1 MNQPAKRCRFSTMTS
16 SPATASMNELL
27 PSMRTTNMDRATLKI
42 EIPFTDHAHCIG
54 RQGNQIQSI
63 MSATDTHIHFPD
75 GNREP
80 NGTKS
85 NQVSITGSIASIED
99 ARKRIREILPMS
111 LKFLIPPTQLINIIN
126 DDYPLFKNVR
136 TRYGVIVLPRPYAK
150 TGDVYCIVRGLIN
163 QPGLAEATEYLI
175 QAFYGFEAPLIKVTC
190 QTEVSEQYHVYLQ
203 TRQQSKD
210 MCIAAI
216 EQYTH
221 TTIQF
226 PMMINSNSTQDNL
239 NNNNNNNNNY
249 GRRTS
254 VTITGS
260 PTQVCQARK
269 LFDLCLP
276 IILTFEISVDREPS
290 RALISHV
297 KDKLNVTTTVRPRK
311 DKIGKLITVQTQEYN
326 CDQLFRARSI
336 ILGIPEL
343 NNNHILPLN
352 TNTLFD
358 LQHSSTILSDLS
370 LPSSSL
376 ILPSP
381 STTTN
386 HLTDSILIPIEPCYI
401 PSTQPIDTVLV
412 PIVETSTTKKPS
424 PIGHE
429 RSSSRNL
436 DQDTVIWPTNND
448 HISSLLVFDSSTQQ
462 TLKSTDINNLQSI
475 DNNLAFP
482 TTDDC
487 STKLLTL
494 LRSINLEKYWSTFER
509 NEIDYCTFLSM
520 TDHDLTQIGIEA
532 FGARR
537 RMQQAIAEHA
547 MASINRYQ

>member
-1 MNQPAKRCRFSTMTS
+1 MNQPAKRCRFSVTPSSTS
-16 SPATASMNELL
+16 TLNEFL
-27 PSMRTTNMDRATLKI
+27 PTMRTTNMDRATLKV

-85 NQVSITGSIASIED
+85 NQVSITGTISSIEE

-136 TRYGVIVLPRPYAK
+136 SRYGVIVLPRPYAK

-175 QAFYGFEAPLIKVTC
+175 QAFYGFEAPSIKVTC

-221 TTIQF
+221 TNIQF
-226 PMMINSNSTQDNL
+226 PSMVNSNPTQDNM
-239 NNNNNNNNNY
+239 NNY

-276 IILTFEISVDREPS
+276 IILTFEIPIDKEPS
-290 RALISHV
+290 RAQTAHI
-297 KDKLNVTTTVRPRK
+297 KDKLNVTTTVRTRK
-311 DKIGKLITVQTQEYN
+311 DKIGKLVTVQSQEYN
-326 CDQLFRARSI
+326 CDQLFRARAV
-336 ILGIPEL
+336 ILGLPES
-343 NNNHILPLN
+343 NHNHILPINTTGLFNLN
-352 TNTLFD
+352 
-358 LQHSSTILSDLS
+358 QSSTLLSDLS
-370 LPSSSL
+370 LPSGSSSL
-376 ILPSP
+376 VFTSP
-381 STTTN
+381 STN
-386 HLTDSILIPIEPCYI
+386 HMTESILIPIEPCFI
-401 PSTQPIDTVLV
+401 PPTQQIDTVFV

-429 RSSSRNL
+429 RSSSRIP
-436 DQDTVIWPTNND
+436 DQDTIVWPTNND
-448 HISSLLVFDSSTQQ
+448 QISSLLVFDSPTQQ
-462 TLKSTDINNLQSI
+462 TLKSTDINNLESI
-475 DNNLAFP
+475 DNTLAFP
-482 TTDDC
+482 TQDNR
-487 STKLLTL
+487 STKLFTL

-520 TDHDLTQIGIEA
+520 TDQELTQIGIEA

-537 RMQQAIAEHA
+537 RMQQAIADHA
-547 MASINRYQ
+547 LAGINRY

>member
-1 MNQPAKRCRFSTMTS
+1 MNQPAKRCRFSTITPS
-16 SPATASMNELL
+16 STLNEFL
-27 PSMRTTNMDRATLKI
+27 PSMRTTNMERATLKI

-85 NQVSITGSIASIED
+85 NQVSITGTVSSIEE

-111 LKFLIPPTQLINIIN
+111 LKFLIPPTELINIIN

-136 TRYGVIVLPRPYAK
+136 TRFGVIVLPRPYAK

-226 PMMINSNSTQDNL
+226 PTMINSNLSQDNT
-239 NNNNNNNNNY
+239 NNY

-254 VTITGS
+254 VIISGS
-260 PTQVCQARK
+260 PTQ
-269 LFDLCLP
+269 LCLP
-276 IILTFEISVDREPS
+276 VILNFEIPIDKEPT
-290 RALISHV
+290 RAQTAHI
-297 KDKLNVTTTVRPRK
+297 KDKLNVTTTVRTRK
-311 DKIGKLITVQTQEYN
+311 DKIGKLVTVQSQEYN
-326 CDQLFRARSI
+326 CDQLFRARAI
-336 ILGIPEL
+336 ILGLSEST
-343 NNNHILPLN
+343 NNHILPIN
-352 TNTLFD
+352 TNALFD
-358 LQHSSTILSDLS
+358 LNQTSTFLSDLS
-370 LPSSSL
+370 CELPTASSSL
-376 ILPSP
+376 FLTS
-381 STTTN
+381 SSAATTTTN
-386 HLTDSILIPIEPCYI
+386 HMTDSILIPIEPCYI
-401 PSTQPIDTVLV
+401 PPTQQIDTVLV
-412 PIVETSTTKKPS
+412 PIVETSTAKKPS

-436 DQDTVIWPTNND
+436 DQESIIWPTNND
-448 HISSLLVFDSSTQQ
+448 RIPSLFVFDSSTQQ
-462 TLKSTDINNLQSI
+462 TLKPTDINNLESI
-475 DNNLAFP
+475 DNTLAFP
-482 TTDDC
+482 IQDNC

-494 LRSINLEKYWSTFER
+494 LRSLNLEKYWSTFER

-537 RMQQAIAEHA
+537 RMQQAIADHA
-547 MASINRYQ
+547 LANINRY

>member
-1 MNQPAKRCRFSTMTS
+1 MNQPAKRCRFSTITPS
-16 SPATASMNELL
+16 STLNEFL
-27 PSMRTTNMDRATLKI
+27 PSMRTTNMERATLKI

-85 NQVSITGSIASIED
+85 NQVSITGTVSSIEE

-111 LKFLIPPTQLINIIN
+111 LKFLIPPTELINIIN

-136 TRYGVIVLPRPYAK
+136 TRFGVIVLPRPYAK

-226 PMMINSNSTQDNL
+226 PTMINSNLSQDNT
-239 NNNNNNNNNY
+239 NNY

-254 VTITGS
+254 VIISGS
-260 PTQVCQARK
+260 PTQ
-269 LFDLCLP
+269 LCLP
-276 IILTFEISVDREPS
+276 VILNFEIPIDKEPT
-290 RALISHV
+290 RAQTAHI
-297 KDKLNVTTTVRPRK
+297 KDKLNVTTTVRTRK
-311 DKIGKLITVQTQEYN
+311 DKIGKLVTVQSQEYN
-326 CDQLFRARSI
+326 CDQLFRARAI
-336 ILGIPEL
+336 ILGLSEST
-343 NNNHILPLN
+343 NNHILPIN
-352 TNTLFD
+352 TNALFD
-358 LQHSSTILSDLS
+358 LNQTSTFLSDLS
-370 LPSSSL
+370 FPTASSSL
-376 ILPSP
+376 FLTS
-381 STTTN
+381 SSAATTTTN
-386 HLTDSILIPIEPCYI
+386 HMTDSILIPIEPCYI
-401 PSTQPIDTVLV
+401 PPTQQIDTVLV
-412 PIVETSTTKKPS
+412 PIVETSTAKKPS

-436 DQDTVIWPTNND
+436 DQESIIWPTNND
-448 HISSLLVFDSSTQQ
+448 RIPSLFVFDSSTQQ
-462 TLKSTDINNLQSI
+462 TLKPTDINNLESI
-475 DNNLAFP
+475 DNTLAFP
-482 TTDDC
+482 IQDNC

-494 LRSINLEKYWSTFER
+494 LRSLNLEKYWSTFER

-537 RMQQAIAEHA
+537 RMQQAIADHA
-547 MASINRYQ
+547 LANINRY

>member
-1 MNQPAKRCRFSTMTS
+1 MNQPAKRCRFSTTPS
-16 SPATASMNELL
+16 SSSSSLNEFL
-27 PSMRTTNMDRATLKI
+27 PTMRTTNMDRATLKV

-85 NQVSITGSIASIED
+85 NQVSITGTISSIEE

-136 TRYGVIVLPRPYAK
+136 SRFGVIVLPRPYAK

-175 QAFYGFEAPLIKVTC
+175 HAFYGFEAPLIKVTC

-226 PMMINSNSTQDNL
+226 PTMINSNHSQDNM
-239 NNNNNNNNNY
+239 NNY

-276 IILTFEISVDREPS
+276 IILTFEIPIDKEPS
-290 RALISHV
+290 RAQTAHI
-297 KDKLNVTTTVRPRK
+297 KDKLNVTTTVRTRK
-311 DKIGKLITVQTQEYN
+311 DKIGKLVTVQSQEYN
-326 CDQLFRARSI
+326 CDQLFRARAV
-336 ILGIPEL
+336 ILGLPEP
-343 NNNHILPLN
+343 NHNHMLPIN
-352 TNTLFD
+352 TTGLFD
-358 LQHSSTILSDLS
+358 LNQSSTFLSDLS
-370 LPSSSL
+370 LPSGSSSL
-376 ILPSP
+376 ILTSP
-381 STTTN
+381 STN
-386 HLTDSILIPIEPCYI
+386 HMTDSILIPIEPCYI
-401 PSTQPIDTVLV
+401 PSAQQIDTVLV

-429 RSSSRNL
+429 RSSSRNI
-436 DQDTVIWPTNND
+436 DQETIVWPTNND
-448 HISSLLVFDSSTQQ
+448 QISSLLVFDSSTQQ
-462 TLKSTDINNLQSI
+462 SLKSTDINNLESI
-475 DNNLAFP
+475 DNTLAFP
-482 TTDDC
+482 TQDNC
-487 STKLLTL
+487 STKLFTL

-520 TDHDLTQIGIEA
+520 TDQDLTQIGIEA

-537 RMQQAIAEHA
+537 RMQQAIADHA
-547 MASINRYQ
+547 LASINRY

>member
-1 MNQPAKRCRFSTMTS
+1 MNQPAKRCRFSTITS
-16 SPATASMNELL
+16 SSTLNEFL
-27 PSMRTTNMDRATLKI
+27 PSMRTTNMERATLKI

-85 NQVSITGSIASIED
+85 NQVSITGTVSSIEE

-111 LKFLIPPTQLINIIN
+111 LKFLIPPTELINIIN

-136 TRYGVIVLPRPYAK
+136 TRFGVIVLPRPYAK

-226 PMMINSNSTQDNL
+226 PTMINSNLSQDNT
-239 NNNNNNNNNY
+239 NNY

-254 VTITGS
+254 VIISGS

-276 IILTFEISVDREPS
+276 VILNFEIPIDKEPT
-290 RALISHV
+290 RAQTAHI
-297 KDKLNVTTTVRPRK
+297 KDKLNVTTTVRTRK
-311 DKIGKLITVQTQEYN
+311 DKIGKLVTVQSQEYN
-326 CDQLFRARSI
+326 CDQLFRARAI
-336 ILGIPEL
+336 ILGLSES
-343 NNNHILPLN
+343 NNNHILPIN
-352 TNTLFD
+352 ANGLFD
-358 LQHSSTILSDLS
+358 LNQTSTFLSDLS
-370 LPSSSL
+370 FPTASSSL
-376 ILPSP
+376 FLTSP
-381 STTTN
+381 SAATTTTN
-386 HLTDSILIPIEPCYI
+386 HITDIE
-401 PSTQPIDTVLV
+401 TNTA
-412 PIVETSTTKKPS
+412 KKPS

-429 RSSSRNL
+429 RSSSRSEKLLLFVSNVTCVFFIDL
-436 DQDTVIWPTNND
+436 DQEGIMWPTNND
-448 HISSLLVFDSSTQQ
+448 RIPSLFVFDSSTQP
-462 TLKSTDINNLQSI
+462 TLKPTDINNLESI
-475 DNNLAFP
+475 DNTLAFP
-482 TTDDC
+482 IQDNC

-494 LRSINLEKYWSTFER
+494 LRSLNLEKYWSTFER

-537 RMQQAIAEHA
+537 RMQQAIADHTLA
-547 MASINRYQ
+547 NINRY

>member
-1 MNQPAKRCRFSTMTS
+1 MNQPAKRCRFSTAAS
-16 SPATASMNELL
+16 SSIQNEFL
-27 PSMRTTNMDRATLKI
+27 PTMRTTNMERATLKV

-85 NQVSITGSIASIED
+85 NQVSITGTISSIED

-136 TRYGVIVLPRPYAK
+136 TRFGVIVLPRPYAK

-226 PMMINSNSTQDNL
+226 PTMINSNISQDNI
-239 NNNNNNNNNY
+239 NNY

-276 IILTFEISVDREPS
+276 IILTFEIPIDKEPT
-290 RALISHV
+290 RAQIAHI
-297 KDKLNVTTTVRPRK
+297 KDKLNVTTTVRTRK
-311 DKIGKLITVQTQEYN
+311 DKIGKLVTVQSQEYN
-326 CDQLFRARSI
+326 CDQLFRARAI
-336 ILGIPEL
+336 ILGLPEP
-343 NNNHILPLN
+343 NNNHILPIH
-352 TNTLFD
+352 TTGLFD
-358 LQHSSTILSDLS
+358 LNQTSTFLSDLS
-370 LPSSSL
+370 LPSGSSSL
-376 ILPSP
+376 ILTSP
-381 STTTN
+381 STN
-386 HLTDSILIPIEPCYI
+386 HMTDSILIPIEPCYI
-401 PSTQPIDTVLV
+401 PSAQQIDTVLV
-412 PIVETSTTKKPS
+412 PLVETSTTKKPS

-429 RSSSRNL
+429 RSSSSRNI

-448 HISSLLVFDSSTQQ
+448 QIPSLLVFDSSTQQ
-462 TLKSTDINNLQSI
+462 SLKSTDINNLESI
-475 DNNLAFP
+475 DNTLAFP
-482 TTDDC
+482 TQDNC
-487 STKLLTL
+487 STKLFTL

-547 MASINRYQ
+547 LASINRY